1 MDRHLIEESLLHI
14 LDRINL
20 GFFVIFLLEM
30 IIKQLGLGFKN
41 YFYDSFN
48 SFDFL
53 IIILSIIDVV
63 MTFAHSGESG

>member
-1 MDRHLIEESLLHI
+1 M
-14 LDRINL
+14 
-20 GFFVIFLLEM
+20 GFFAIFLLEM

-53 IIILSIIDVV
+53 IILLSIIDAI
-63 MTFAHSGESG
+63 MTFGHSG